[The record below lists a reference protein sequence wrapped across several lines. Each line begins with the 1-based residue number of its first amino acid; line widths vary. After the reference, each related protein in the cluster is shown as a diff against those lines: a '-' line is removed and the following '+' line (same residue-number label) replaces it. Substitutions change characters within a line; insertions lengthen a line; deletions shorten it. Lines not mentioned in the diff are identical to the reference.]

1 MKAFRFISLLL
12 FLALFSC
19 RREPLPVETE
29 PVFEMP
35 QMGIYIAA
43 PEDPQTRADVGDVP
57 GTSVESHLH
66 DMKIWVFYS
75 EGHEKIAS
83 LTLSGSQLPEAGRT
97 RRYAVSVTR
106 DFARTRP
113 DVDVFVL
120 ANAASVNCSLTEDAT
135 WDEVNNTV
143 FGGTNFGI
151 SEPVRVVDPL
161 YGLPMTGV
169 GRGLSVQGEE
179 PVLKVETVTL
189 VRAVS
194 KIRYVFCRMKDE
206 EQHDEISVDR
216 VTLNGGLIPVSEYLF
231 TAALPYAIA
240 PGGYELEPIPT
251 EGPATLAQNEMPE
264 KLVYA
269 GQDAV
274 SYQKLLDN
282 AISEGVLTDAGTMYL
297 RESDKMLTG
306 YVNYT
311 VNGVSH
317 VRNFSM
323 AQPGDFARNH
333 SWTLFGYFLSGRNL
347 QLAINAQPW
356 DYNTYQ
362 VDFSN
367 QSVQATQ
374 FVVDDTTADVSE
386 TSHDHFDVR
395 LRTGLTAKG
404 RLYITTPVS
413 GKLMIHPVGDAGSFI
428 VHPDIADINPSL
440 NAGRIDVEIRRN
452 PAAEG
457 DQSGKF
463 ITLSFTVEAGD
474 REIDANSE
482 ILNGKVY
489 RFIL

>member
-12 FLALFSC
+12 LLTLVSC
-19 RREPLPVETE
+19 RREPLPVEAV
-29 PVFEMP
+29 PVVEMP

-43 PEDPQTRADVGDVP
+43 PEAAQTRADVGEVP
-57 GTSVESHLH
+57 ATEDESHLY
-66 DMKIWVFYS
+66 DMKVWVFLS
-75 EGHEKIAS
+75 EGHEKIAY
-83 LTLSGSQLPEAGRT
+83 LNLSGSQLPAAGRT
-97 RRYAVSVTR
+97 RRYAVSVSR

-120 ANAASVNCSLTEDAT
+120 ANATSIGCSLSEESS
-135 WDEVNNTV
+135 WEEVNSAV
-143 FGGTNFGI
+143 FGGIRFGI
-151 SEPVRVVDPL
+151 AEPVRVVDPL

-194 KIRYVFCRMKDE
+194 KVRYVFCRMKDAE
-206 EQHDEISVDR
+206 ENDEISVDR
-216 VTLNGGLIPVSEYLF
+216 ITLNGGLIPVSEYLF
-231 TAALPYAIA
+231 TASLPYAIA

-251 EGPATLAQNEMPE
+251 EGPASLAQNETPE

-282 AISEGVLTDAGTMYL
+282 AIAEGVLTDAGTMYL

-317 VRNFSM
+317 IRNFSM

-333 SWTLFGYFLSGRNL
+333 TWTLFGYFLSGRNL

-413 GKLMIHPVGDAGSFI
+413 GKLMIHPVGDASSFI
-428 VHPDIADINPSL
+428 VNPDIADINPSL

>member
-12 FLALFSC
+12 FLALVSC
-19 RREPLPVETE
+19 RRQPLPVETE
-29 PVFEMP
+29 PVVEMP

-43 PEDPQTRADVGDVP
+43 PDAPLTRADVGDVP
-57 GTSVESHLH
+57 GTDDESHLH
-66 DMKIWVFYS
+66 DMKIWVYYS
-75 EGHEKIAS
+75 EGHEKIAA
-83 LTLSGSQLPEAGRT
+83 LTLSGSQLPAAGRT
-97 RRYAVSVTR
+97 RRYSVPVTR
-106 DFARTRP
+106 EFARVRP

-120 ANAASVNCSLTEDAT
+120 ANAYSINCTLTEDAT
-135 WDEVNNTV
+135 WEEVNNAV

-194 KIRYVFCRMKDE
+194 KIRYVFCKMKDE

-231 TAALPYAIA
+231 TAAFPYAIG

-251 EGPATLAQNEMPE
+251 EGPASLAQNETPE

-269 GQDAV
+269 GQDAL

-282 AISEGVLTDAGTMYL
+282 AISEGTLTDAGTMYL

-333 SWTLFGYFLSGRNL
+333 TWTLFGYFLSGRNL

-356 DYNTYQ
+356 DYNSFQ

-374 FVVDDTTADVSE
+374 FVVDDTTADVVE

-395 LRTGLTAKG
+395 LRTGVTTKG

-413 GKLMIHPVGDAGSFI
+413 GKLMIHPVGDANAFI
-428 VHPDIADINPSL
+428 VRPDIADINPNL

-452 PAAEG
+452 PDAEG
-457 DQSGKF
+457 NQSGKF
-463 ITLSFTVEAGD
+463 ITLSFTVEVGD